1 MEKKDNLLPL
11 PHIIVQLKKREK
23 LLQLY
28 YYSGRPIFN
37 QIKDKKHVFVKE
49 NYKTIGFYY

>member
-1 MEKKDNLLPL
+1 MEKKEKEPTPL
-11 PHIIVQLKKREK
+11 HIVQQIKKREK

-37 QIKDKKHVFVKE
+37 QIRDDKHVFIEE
-49 NYKTIGFYY
+49 NYKTTGFYY

>member
-1 MEKKDNLLPL
+1 MEKKEKEPTP
-11 PHIIVQLKKREK
+11 PHIVQQIKKREK

-37 QIKDKKHVFVKE
+37 QINDNKHVFIEE
-49 NYKTIGFYY
+49 NYKTTGFYY

>member
-1 MEKKDNLLPL
+1 MEKKEREPTP
-11 PHIIVQLKKREK
+11 PHIVQQLKKHEK

-37 QIKDKKHVFVKE
+37 QISDNKHVFIEE
-49 NYKTIGFYY
+49 NYKTTGFYY

>member
-1 MEKKDNLLPL
+1 MEKKESEPIP
-11 PHIIVQLKKREK
+11 PHIVQQIKKRDK

-37 QIKDKKHVFVKE
+37 QIRDDKHVFIEE
-49 NYKTIGFYY
+49 NYKTTGFYY

>member
-1 MEKKDNLLPL
+1 MEKKEKEPTPL
-11 PHIIVQLKKREK
+11 HIVQQIKKREK

-37 QIKDKKHVFVKE
+37 QISDNKHVFIEE
-49 NYKTIGFYY
+49 NYKTMGFYY